1 MMMGKNVKD
10 GVGYGKTICLQ
21 QPPQLQHHNSEPIIL
36 PESTFTSFP
45 PPGSRS
51 QHTSPG
57 RNLHRA
63 PSLPGGSQLN
73 FMSPSPLSSSS
84 SNLSGLP
91 HWPQCSGNL
100 TRHASCGPTLGNMV
114 QPRWLTDPGLLQG
127 DHSSLL
133 HSLAQQQQLQQLPP
147 RNDLLAQH
155 MMALQQRQSYA
166 QLAALQPQLYSSY
179 PSPSRKSSHRS
190 RKNKGIS
197 QQASDAAS
205 QKSESGLQFRSKY
218 MTSEEIESILKMKHS
233 NSHSN
238 DPYVNDYYHQARLA
252 KKSRA
257 VSHFYP
263 SQLKDHQPRSRNS
276 SEQQPQVHVDALG
289 KITLPYIRR
298 PRALL
303 EVDSSPGSSD
313 GSTGKHLEQEPLV
326 AARVTIEDALG
337 VLIDIVD
344 IDRHLQSTRPQDGG
358 AQVKRKRQILLEG
371 LATALQ
377 LADPFSKTNQT
388 TKDDVVFLRI
398 ATIPKGRKLL
408 TKYIQLLVPGTE
420 IARVVCM
427 AIFRHLRFLFGGLPS
442 DALAAETIANLA
454 KAVTVCVQAMD
465 LRALSACLAAV
476 VCSSE
481 QPPLRPIGSS
491 AGDGASVVLISLLE
505 RAAEV
510 VVAPRVVIHDGL
522 WRASFD
528 EFFNLLT
535 KYCRSKYET
544 IRSQNQGSAADVL
557 EVAIKREMPA
567 ELLRA
572 SIRHTSDDQR
582 NYLLN
587 FGRKPSA
594 IISESASHAR
604 GGQINSESLRG
615 VCGLQEPN
623 LHLQSTRP
631 QDGGAQVKRK
641 RQILL
646 EGLATALQLADPFS
660 KTNQTTKDDVVFLR
674 IATIPKGRKL
684 LTKYI
689 QLLVPG
695 TEIARVVCMAIFRH
709 LRFLFGLPSDAL
721 AAETIANLAKAVTVC
736 VQAMDLRLSACLAA
750 VVCSSE
756 QPPLRP
762 IGSSAGDGASVVLI
776 SLLER
781 AAEVVVA
788 PRVVIHDGLWRAS
801 FDEFFNLLT
810 KYCRSKYETIR
821 SQNQGSAADV
831 LEVAIK
837 REMPAELLR
846 ASIRHTSDDQ
856 RNYLLN
862 FGRKPSAIISESAS
876 HARGGQINSES
887 VRVYQKERRSDN

>member
-1 MMMGKNVKD
+1 MERSDSRDFFNFVRSSSDQNSSLFDASQYDFFGKNLDEMSLGGLDDDEVTAPVLGIAHADAADDEYHLFDKGEAAGLGSLSD
-10 GVGYGKTICLQ
+10 MDDLATTFAKLNRVVTGPKHPGVIGDRGSGSFSRESSCTTDWTHDTELTSWLDEQDQEANRWSSQPQSAAHSKPLYRTSSYPH
-21 QPPQLQHHNSEPIIL
+21 QPPQLQHYNSEPIIV

-51 QHTSPG
+51 QQTSPG
-57 RNLHRA
+57 NLHRA
-63 PSLPGGSQLN
+63 PSLPGGSQFN
-73 FMSPSPLSSSS
+73 FTAPSPR
-84 SNLSGLP
+84 SNSGFHHSGLSQGP
-91 HWPQCSGNL
+91 HYGGNL
-100 TRHASCGPTLGNMV
+100 TRYASCGPTLGNMV
-114 QPRWLTDPGLLQG
+114 QPHWATDPGLLHG

-133 HSLAQQQQLQQLPP
+133 HSLVQQQHQQLPP
-147 RNDLLAQH
+147 RNDLMSQH

-166 QLAALQPQLYSSY
+166 QLAALQSQLYSSY
-179 PSPSRKSSHRS
+179 PTPSRKVPFGGSEVREHKHKSSSHRS
-190 RKNKGIS
+190 RKNKGIA
-197 QQASDAAS
+197 QQVSDAAS

-233 NSHSN
+233 NSHSS

-257 VSHFYP
+257 ISHFYP

-276 SEQQPQVHVDALG
+276 SEQNQQVHVDAHG
-289 KITLPYIRR
+289 KITLPYIRK

-303 EVDSSPGSSD
+303 EVDSSPGSNE
-313 GSTGKHLEQEPLV
+313 GSAGKHLEQEPLV

-388 TKDDVVFLRI
+388 AKDDVVFLRI
-398 ATIPKGRKLL
+398 ATLPKGKKML
-408 TKYIQLLVPGTE
+408 TKYVQLLVPGTE

-442 DALAAETIANLA
+442 DTLAAETIVNLA

-505 RAAEV
+505 RAAEIV
-510 VVAPRVVIHDGL
+510 VVPRVVHDGL

-557 EVAIKREMPA
+557 ELAIKREMPA

-572 SIRHTSDDQR
+572 SIRHTNDDQR
-582 NYLLN
+582 
-587 FGRKPSA
+587 S
-594 IISESASHAR
+594 
-604 GGQINSESLRG
+604 
-615 VCGLQEPN
+615 
-623 LHLQSTRP
+623 
-631 QDGGAQVKRK
+631 
-641 RQILL
+641 
-646 EGLATALQLADPFS
+646 
-660 KTNQTTKDDVVFLR
+660 
-674 IATIPKGRKL
+674 
-684 LTKYI
+684 
-689 QLLVPG
+689 
-695 TEIARVVCMAIFRH
+695 
-709 LRFLFGLPSDAL
+709 
-721 AAETIANLAKAVTVC
+721 
-736 VQAMDLRLSACLAA
+736 
-750 VVCSSE
+750 
-756 QPPLRP
+756 
-762 IGSSAGDGASVVLI
+762 
-776 SLLER
+776 
-781 AAEVVVA
+781 
-788 PRVVIHDGLWRAS
+788 
-801 FDEFFNLLT
+801 
-810 KYCRSKYETIR
+810 
-821 SQNQGSAADV
+821 
-831 LEVAIK
+831 
-837 REMPAELLR
+837 
-846 ASIRHTSDDQ
+846 
-856 RNYLLN
+856 YLLN

-887 VRVYQKERRSDN
+887 VRGLPKRDREVITNGA

>member
-1 MMMGKNVKD
+1 MERSDSRDFHNFVRASSDQTSSLFDASQYDFFGKNLDEMSLGGLDDDEVIAPDDEYHMFDKAEAGGLGSLSD
-10 GVGYGKTICLQ
+10 LDDLATTFAKLNRVVSGPKHPGVIGDRGSGSFSRESSSATDWTHDTELTSWLDERDQEANRWSSQSQSSPHSKPLYRTSSYPQ
-21 QPPQLQHHNSEPIIL
+21 RPPPLQHHNSEPIIL

-51 QHTSPG
+51 QQTSLA
-57 RNLHRA
+57 NLQRA
-63 PSLPGGSQLN
+63 PSLPGGSQFN
-73 FMSPSPLSSSS
+73 FAAPSPRSSSS
-84 SNLSGLP
+84 SHLSGSS
-91 HWPQCSGNL
+91 HWPQYSGGNL

-114 QPRWLTDPGLLQG
+114 QQPHWLTDPGLLRG

-133 HSLAQQQQLQQLPP
+133 HTLAQQQQQHQQLPP

-166 QLAALQPQLYSSY
+166 HLAALQSQLYSSY
-179 PSPSRKSSHRS
+179 PSPSSRKVPFGEHKPKSSSQRS

-205 QKSESGLQFRSKY
+205 SQKGESGLQFRSKY

-233 NSHSN
+233 HSHSN

-257 VSHFYP
+257 ISLFYP

-276 SEQQPQVHVDALG
+276 SEQHPPQVHVDALG

-298 PRALL
+298 PPALL
-303 EVDSSPGSSD
+303 EVDSSPGSNE
-313 GSTGKHLEQEPLV
+313 GSGKKHLEQEPLV

-388 TKDDVVFLRI
+388 ATKDDVVFLRI
-398 ATIPKGRKLL
+398 ATLPKGRKML

-442 DALAAETIANLA
+442 DALAAETTVNLA

-510 VVAPRVVIHDGL
+510 VAVPRVVNDGL

-587 FGRKPSA
+587 FGRPSA
-594 IISESASHAR
+594 IVSESASHAR
-604 GGQINSESLRG
+604 GG
-615 VCGLQEPN
+615 
-623 LHLQSTRP
+623 H
-631 QDGGAQVKRK
+631 
-641 RQILL
+641 
-646 EGLATALQLADPFS
+646 
-660 KTNQTTKDDVVFLR
+660 
-674 IATIPKGRKL
+674 
-684 LTKYI
+684 
-689 QLLVPG
+689 
-695 TEIARVVCMAIFRH
+695 
-709 LRFLFGLPSDAL
+709 
-721 AAETIANLAKAVTVC
+721 
-736 VQAMDLRLSACLAA
+736 
-750 VVCSSE
+750 
-756 QPPLRP
+756 
-762 IGSSAGDGASVVLI
+762 
-776 SLLER
+776 
-781 AAEVVVA
+781 
-788 PRVVIHDGLWRAS
+788 
-801 FDEFFNLLT
+801 
-810 KYCRSKYETIR
+810 
-821 SQNQGSAADV
+821 
-831 LEVAIK
+831 
-837 REMPAELLR
+837 
-846 ASIRHTSDDQ
+846 
-856 RNYLLN
+856 
-862 FGRKPSAIISESAS
+862 
-876 HARGGQINSES
+876 INSES
-887 VRVYQKERRSDN
+887 VRVLSKREREVITNGA

>member
-1 MMMGKNVKD
+1 MERSDSRDLYNFARASSADQKSSVFDASQYDFFGKNLDEMSLGGLDDDEAIAPVLGLADADAYADDEYHLFDKAEAPGLGSLSD
-10 GVGYGKTICLQ
+10 MDDLATTFAKLNRVVTGPKHPGVIGDRGSGSFSRESSSATDWTYDPELTSWLDERDQEANRWSAQPQSSAQPIYRTSSYPQ

-36 PESTFTSFP
+36 PESAFTSFP
-45 PPGSRS
+45 PPASRS
-51 QHTSPG
+51 QHTSLG
-57 RNLHRA
+57 NLHRA
-63 PSLPGGSQLN
+63 PSLPGGSQFN
-73 FMSPSPLSSSS
+73 FTPLSSSNS
-84 SNLSGLP
+84 HLSGLP
-91 HWPQCSGNL
+91 QWPQYSGNL
-100 TRHASCGPTLGNMV
+100 TRHASCGPTLGNMA
-114 QPRWLTDPGLLQG
+114 QPHWFTDPGLLQ
-127 DHSSLL
+127 
-133 HSLAQQQQLQQLPP
+133 QQHQQLPP

-166 QLAALQPQLYSSY
+166 QLAAIQSQLYSSY
-179 PSPSRKSSHRS
+179 PSPSSRKVPFGVGDVREQHKHKSSSHRS

-197 QQASDAAS
+197 QQASSDAAS

-257 VSHFYP
+257 TISHFYP

-276 SEQQPQVHVDALG
+276 SEQHQQVHVDALG

-303 EVDSSPGSSD
+303 EVDSSPGSND
-313 GSTGKHLEQEPLV
+313 KGSGKHLEQEPLV

-358 AQVKRKRQILLEG
+358 ALVKRKRQILLEG

-388 TKDDVVFLRI
+388 AKDDVVFLRI
-398 ATIPKGRKLL
+398 ATLPKGRKML

-442 DALAAETIANLA
+442 DGLAAETVVSLA

-491 AGDGASVVLISLLE
+491 AGDGASIVLISLLE

-510 VVAPRVVIHDGL
+510 VVVVPPRVNHDGL

-594 IISESASHAR
+594 IISESASHA
-604 GGQINSESLRG
+604 
-615 VCGLQEPN
+615 
-623 LHLQSTRP
+623 T
-631 QDGGAQVKRK
+631 
-641 RQILL
+641 
-646 EGLATALQLADPFS
+646 
-660 KTNQTTKDDVVFLR
+660 
-674 IATIPKGRKL
+674 
-684 LTKYI
+684 
-689 QLLVPG
+689 
-695 TEIARVVCMAIFRH
+695 
-709 LRFLFGLPSDAL
+709 
-721 AAETIANLAKAVTVC
+721 
-736 VQAMDLRLSACLAA
+736 
-750 VVCSSE
+750 
-756 QPPLRP
+756 
-762 IGSSAGDGASVVLI
+762 
-776 SLLER
+776 
-781 AAEVVVA
+781 
-788 PRVVIHDGLWRAS
+788 
-801 FDEFFNLLT
+801 
-810 KYCRSKYETIR
+810 
-821 SQNQGSAADV
+821 
-831 LEVAIK
+831 
-837 REMPAELLR
+837 
-846 ASIRHTSDDQ
+846 
-856 RNYLLN
+856 
-862 FGRKPSAIISESAS
+862 
-876 HARGGQINSES
+876 GGQINSES
-887 VRVYQKERRSDN
+887 VRGLSKGEREVITNGA

>member
-1 MMMGKNVKD
+1 MERSDSRDFYNFVRASSDQNSSLFDASQYDFFGKNLDEMSLGGLDDDEVIIAPVLGLADADANDEYHLFDKAEAAGLGSLSD
-10 GVGYGKTICLQ
+10 MDDLATTFAKLNRVVTGPKHPGVIGDRGSGSFSRESSSATDWTHDTELTSWLDERDQEANRWSSQSQLSSHSKPLYRTSSYPQ

-197 QQASDAAS
+197 QQASSDAAS

-604 GGQINSESLRG
+604 GGQINSESVRG
-615 VCGLQEPN
+615 
-623 LHLQSTRP
+623 
-631 QDGGAQVKRK
+631 
-641 RQILL
+641 
-646 EGLATALQLADPFS
+646 
-660 KTNQTTKDDVVFLR
+660 
-674 IATIPKGRKL
+674 
-684 LTKYI
+684 
-689 QLLVPG
+689 
-695 TEIARVVCMAIFRH
+695 
-709 LRFLFGLPSDAL
+709 
-721 AAETIANLAKAVTVC
+721 
-736 VQAMDLRLSACLAA
+736 LS
-750 VVCSSE
+750 
-756 QPPLRP
+756 
-762 IGSSAGDGASVVLI
+762 
-776 SLLER
+776 
-781 AAEVVVA
+781 
-788 PRVVIHDGLWRAS
+788 
-801 FDEFFNLLT
+801 
-810 KYCRSKYETIR
+810 
-821 SQNQGSAADV
+821 
-831 LEVAIK
+831 K
-837 REMPAELLR
+837 REGEVITNGA
-846 ASIRHTSDDQ
+846 
-856 RNYLLN
+856 
-862 FGRKPSAIISESAS
+862 
-876 HARGGQINSES
+876 
-887 VRVYQKERRSDN
+887 

>member
-1 MMMGKNVKD
+1 MERSDSRDLYNFVRSSSDSNSKLFDASQYEFFGQNLDEMSLGGIDDDEVVAPVLGHTSPDDDEYHLFNKGEGAGLGSLSDMDDLATTFAKLNRNVTGPKHL
-10 GVGYGKTICLQ
+10 GVIGDRGSGSFSRESSSATDWTHDTELTNWLDEQDQEANRWSSQPQSSAHSQPLYRTSSYPQ
-21 QPPQLQHHNSEPIIL
+21 QPPPLQHYNSEPIIV

-51 QHTSPG
+51 QQTSPG
-57 RNLHRA
+57 SLHRA
-63 PSLPGGSQLN
+63 PSLPSGSQMN
-73 FMSPSPLSSSS
+73 FTPPSPLSNSRFH
-84 SNLSGLP
+84 LSGPSHGP
-91 HWPQCSGNL
+91 HYGGNL
-100 TRHASCGPTLGNMV
+100 ARYASCGPTLGNVV
-114 QPRWLTDPGLLQG
+114 QPHWVTDPGLLHG
-127 DHSSLL
+127 DHSGLL
-133 HSLAQQQQLQQLPP
+133 HSLAQQQQFPP
-147 RNDLLAQH
+147 RIDLMSQH

-166 QLAALQPQLYSSY
+166 QLAALQSQLYRSY
-179 PSPSRKSSHRS
+179 PSPSRKVSFGGGEVREQHKHKSSHRS

-218 MTSEEIESILKMKHS
+218 MTSEEIESILKMQHS

-252 KKSRA
+252 KKSSGSSRA
-257 VSHFYP
+257 ITLFYP
-263 SQLKDHQPRSRNS
+263 SQLKDHHHQPKSRNNS
-276 SEQQPQVHVDALG
+276 SEQHQQQVHVDALG

-303 EVDSSPGSSD
+303 EVDSSSSPGSND
-313 GSTGKHLEQEPLV
+313 QKGSGKHLEQEPLV

-344 IDRHLQSTRPQDGG
+344 IDRTLQSTRPQDGG

-377 LADPFSKTNQT
+377 LADPFSKTGQKSGLT
-388 TKDDVVFLRI
+388 AKDDVVFLRI
-398 ATIPKGRKLL
+398 ATLPKGRKML

-442 DALAAETIANLA
+442 DTLAAETIANLA

-491 AGDGASVVLISLLE
+491 SGDGASVVLISLLE

-510 VVAPRVVIHDGL
+510 VVVPRAVHGSSNDGL
-522 WRASFD
+522 WRASFN

-544 IRSQNQGSAADVL
+544 IRRQNQGSAADVL
-557 EVAIKREMPA
+557 ELAIKREMPA

-572 SIRHTSDDQR
+572 SLRHTNDDQR

-594 IISESASHAR
+594 
-604 GGQINSESLRG
+604 
-615 VCGLQEPN
+615 V
-623 LHLQSTRP
+623 
-631 QDGGAQVKRK
+631 
-641 RQILL
+641 
-646 EGLATALQLADPFS
+646 
-660 KTNQTTKDDVVFLR
+660 
-674 IATIPKGRKL
+674 
-684 LTKYI
+684 
-689 QLLVPG
+689 
-695 TEIARVVCMAIFRH
+695 
-709 LRFLFGLPSDAL
+709 
-721 AAETIANLAKAVTVC
+721 
-736 VQAMDLRLSACLAA
+736 
-750 VVCSSE
+750 
-756 QPPLRP
+756 
-762 IGSSAGDGASVVLI
+762 
-776 SLLER
+776 
-781 AAEVVVA
+781 
-788 PRVVIHDGLWRAS
+788 
-801 FDEFFNLLT
+801 
-810 KYCRSKYETIR
+810 
-821 SQNQGSAADV
+821 
-831 LEVAIK
+831 
-837 REMPAELLR
+837 
-846 ASIRHTSDDQ
+846 
-856 RNYLLN
+856 
-862 FGRKPSAIISESAS
+862 SESAS

-887 VRVYQKERRSDN
+887 VMG

>member
-1 MMMGKNVKD
+1 MERSDSRDFYNFVRASSDQNSSLFDASQYDFFGKNLDEMSLGGLDDDEVIIAPVLGLADADANDEYHLFDKAEAAGLGSLSD
-10 GVGYGKTICLQ
+10 MDDLATTFAKLNRVVTGPKHPGVIGDRGSGSFSRESSSATDWTHDTELTSWLDERDQEANRWSSQSQLSSHSKPLYRTSSYPQ

-604 GGQINSESLRG
+604 GGQINSESVRG
-615 VCGLQEPN
+615 
-623 LHLQSTRP
+623 
-631 QDGGAQVKRK
+631 
-641 RQILL
+641 
-646 EGLATALQLADPFS
+646 
-660 KTNQTTKDDVVFLR
+660 
-674 IATIPKGRKL
+674 
-684 LTKYI
+684 
-689 QLLVPG
+689 
-695 TEIARVVCMAIFRH
+695 
-709 LRFLFGLPSDAL
+709 
-721 AAETIANLAKAVTVC
+721 
-736 VQAMDLRLSACLAA
+736 LS
-750 VVCSSE
+750 
-756 QPPLRP
+756 
-762 IGSSAGDGASVVLI
+762 
-776 SLLER
+776 
-781 AAEVVVA
+781 
-788 PRVVIHDGLWRAS
+788 
-801 FDEFFNLLT
+801 
-810 KYCRSKYETIR
+810 
-821 SQNQGSAADV
+821 
-831 LEVAIK
+831 K
-837 REMPAELLR
+837 REGEVITNGA
-846 ASIRHTSDDQ
+846 
-856 RNYLLN
+856 
-862 FGRKPSAIISESAS
+862 
-876 HARGGQINSES
+876 
-887 VRVYQKERRSDN
+887 

>member
-1 MMMGKNVKD
+1 MERSDSRDLYNFTRASSDQNSSLFDASQYDFFGKNLDEMSLGGLDDDEGMIAPVPGLADAAADDQYHLFDKAD
-10 GVGYGKTICLQ
+10 VAGLGSLSDIDDLATTFAKLNRVVSGPQHLGVIGDRGSGSFSRESSSATDWTHDAELTSWLDERDQEANRWSSQSQSSAQPLYRTSSYPHH
-21 QPPQLQHHNSEPIIL
+21 PPQLQHHNSEPIIL

-51 QHTSPG
+51 QQTSPG

-63 PSLPGGSQLN
+63 PSLPGGSQ
-73 FMSPSPLSSSS
+73 FAPSPQSSSRFH
-84 SNLSGLP
+84 LSGSS
-91 HWPQCSGNL
+91 HWPQYGGGSL

-114 QPRWLTDPGLLQG
+114 QPHWLTDPGLLQG

-133 HSLAQQQQLQQLPP
+133 HSLAQHQQLPP
-147 RNDLLAQH
+147 RNDLMSQH

-166 QLAALQPQLYSSY
+166 HLAALQSQLYSSY
-179 PSPSRKSSHRS
+179 PSPSRKSSQRS

-257 VSHFYP
+257 ISHFYP
-263 SQLKDHQPRSRNS
+263 SQLKDHQPPRSRNS
-276 SEQQPQVHVDALG
+276 SEQHPQQVHVDALG

-303 EVDSSPGSSD
+303 EVDSSPGSNE
-313 GSTGKHLEQEPLV
+313 GSGKKHLEQEPLV

-377 LADPFSKTNQT
+377 LADPFSKTKQT
-388 TKDDVVFLRI
+388 AKDDVVFLRV
-398 ATIPKGRKLL
+398 ATLPKGRKMLM
-408 TKYIQLLVPGTE
+408 KYIQLLVPGTE

-442 DALAAETIANLA
+442 DALGADTTVNLA
-454 KAVTVCVQAMD
+454 KAVSVCVQAMD

-510 VVAPRVVIHDGL
+510 VVAPRVIHDGL

-572 SIRHTSDDQR
+572 SIRHTSDNQR

-594 IISESASHAR
+594 ESASHAR
-604 GGQINSESLRG
+604 GGQI
-615 VCGLQEPN
+615 
-623 LHLQSTRP
+623 
-631 QDGGAQVKRK
+631 
-641 RQILL
+641 
-646 EGLATALQLADPFS
+646 
-660 KTNQTTKDDVVFLR
+660 
-674 IATIPKGRKL
+674 
-684 LTKYI
+684 
-689 QLLVPG
+689 
-695 TEIARVVCMAIFRH
+695 
-709 LRFLFGLPSDAL
+709 
-721 AAETIANLAKAVTVC
+721 KA
-736 VQAMDLRLSACLAA
+736 
-750 VVCSSE
+750 
-756 QPPLRP
+756 
-762 IGSSAGDGASVVLI
+762 
-776 SLLER
+776 
-781 AAEVVVA
+781 
-788 PRVVIHDGLWRAS
+788 
-801 FDEFFNLLT
+801 
-810 KYCRSKYETIR
+810 
-821 SQNQGSAADV
+821 
-831 LEVAIK
+831 
-837 REMPAELLR
+837 
-846 ASIRHTSDDQ
+846 
-856 RNYLLN
+856 
-862 FGRKPSAIISESAS
+862 
-876 HARGGQINSES
+876 ES
-887 VRVYQKERRSDN
+887 VRVLSKSEREVITNGA